1 MGHDIS
7 AYIKPKFES
16 NDSSLPDNEAAFFRI
31 NAFNTKRQKL
41 FYGILHGSDVANAGV
56 SGNGSTIEFTRED
69 IKTAISACKY
79 YLDDEAAV
87 DENFLQRIDEA
98 DSKTEIFVKVFK
110 DLFPNSSSLFHEG
123 DSNLDEIRDEIREDI
138 VDIWKFH
145 EDILS
150 EYDDVK
156 KTDETAGIQIYFG

>member
-16 NDSSLPDNEAAFFRI
+16 NDSSDKEAAYFRI

-41 FYGILHGSDVANAGV
+41 FYGVLPGSAVANAGV
-56 SGNGSTIEFTRED
+56 SGNGSTMEFTRQD

-79 YLDDEAAV
+79 YLDDEVAAA
-87 DENFLQRIDEA
+87 ENFLQKIDEN

-110 DLFPNSSSLFHEG
+110 DMFPNSSSLFHEG
-123 DSNLDEIRDEIREDI
+123 DTNLDEIREDI

-156 KTDETAGIQIYFG
+156 KNGVQAEIQIYFG